1 MRAVVL
7 RRHGPAEILSL
18 ESVPDPTTG
27 SEQVLV
33 AVEAIG
39 LNFAEVLSRKGLY
52 GWSPDLPYVL
62 GMEAVGVIE
71 EIGDRVEGRKIG
83 ERVLVASQFGSYA
96 EKIAVT
102 ASSALPALDSYTP
115 EENAAFGVNYM
126 TAWVSLLEM
135 ARIRHT
141 DRVLVTAAAGGVG
154 TAAVQ
159 IASSF
164 GCEVVALASS
174 DAKLQL
180 ARDLGATDAVCY
192 GNIGFPD
199 QLLDTVGSR
208 GIDVALETVGG
219 HVFKACA
226 DCLAPFGR
234 IVVAGYAELDYKLW
248 NPISLWRAWRGMP
261 RMSMESMYK
270 GSKGLLSTHLGYL
283 VPYPEIVR
291 PVWDRLTTFVEEH
304 KIRPI
309 VGHVFQLADVA
320 EAHQLMESRGS
331 MGKIVMRV

>member
-71 EIGDRVEGRKIG
+71 EIGDRVEGREIG

-174 DAKLQL
+174 DAREISVQQTLY
-180 ARDLGATDAVCY
+180 AM
-192 GNIGFPD
+192 
-199 QLLDTVGSR
+199 
-208 GIDVALETVGG
+208 GISDSLTS
-219 HVFKACA
+219 CWT
-226 DCLAPFGR
+226 LWAP
-234 IVVAGYAELDYKLW
+234 E
-248 NPISLWRAWRGMP
+248 
-261 RMSMESMYK
+261 
-270 GSKGLLSTHLGYL
+270 
-283 VPYPEIVR
+283 
-291 PVWDRLTTFVEEH
+291 
-304 KIRPI
+304 
-309 VGHVFQLADVA
+309 
-320 EAHQLMESRGS
+320 GS
-331 MGKIVMRV
+331 MSPLRRWADTSLKLVRTALPRSAGLWSQAMRSSTTSCGTRSRFGELGVACQE